1 MGGSAYINGYENKVF
16 DNFYKCSF
24 IYKNKI
30 WTSSEQAYQAMK
42 FEDEEY
48 RERIRN
54 EDKIG
59 IIYFLGQNKYI
70 KRTSKWETDE
80 TSEKKRLMYEINT
93 EKIFQNKEL
102 IDILLFTGNE
112 EIYYI
117 GDRFWGKKGKN
128 GLNCGGN
135 ILMQIRDEL
144 RQMYFI

>member
-1 MGGSAYINGYENKVF
+1 MGGSAYVDGCEKKVF

-24 IYKNKI
+24 VYKNKT

-54 EDKIG
+54 EDEIA
-59 IIYFLGQNKYI
+59 IVYFLGQNKYI
-70 KRTSKWETDE
+70 KRTPKWETNE
-80 TSEKKRLMYEINT
+80 NSEKKRLMYEINKK
-93 EKIFQNKEL
+93 KIFQNKEL
-102 IDILLFTGNE
+102 IDMLLSTKQK
-112 EIYYI
+112 EIYYV

-128 GLNCGGN
+128 GVNWGGK